1 MSCYSMTSSWL
12 RNKWTFTSMLDVHV
26 HVQVL
31 PRQDMIYCPPS
42 PSLSLPPTPS
52 PHTLNSMSDLI
63 LSELRLQE
71 ALHHLSISP
80 SFFNQL
86 LAVPMHSQSSS
97 FAVDVRSDSVIVS
110 SVMYSCS
117 VKPLIFEPL
126 SCSVSDFLVL
136 VHQ

>member
-1 MSCYSMTSSWL
+1 
-12 RNKWTFTSMLDVHV
+12 
-26 HVQVL
+26 
-31 PRQDMIYCPPS
+31 
-42 PSLSLPPTPS
+42 
-52 PHTLNSMSDLI
+52 MSDLI

-110 SVMYSCS
+110 SVMYSFS
-117 VKPLIFEPL
+117 VKPLI
-126 SCSVSDFLVL
+126 
-136 VHQ
+136 